1 MRSTAAVSEGRAT
14 AVLLLGCTGGE
25 RFACWASH
33 CSALH
38 SRAVAASAPLPIVNP
53 TLVDSCTVKNYGW
66 TFIAGL
72 CLMIVAQLPSM
83 SRAELVTLMTT
94 VFLCTYSI
102 IAVVLAGTQGGC
114 RGQAPPGGWRRRL
127 CASAWP
133 CAAVGLQRLAAPA
146 ASRQLQVRSGCCCGA
161 T

>member
-1 MRSTAAVSEGRAT
+1 MRCTAAVSE
-14 AVLLLGCTGGE
+14 
-25 RFACWASH
+25 
-33 CSALH
+33 ALYH
-38 SRAVAASAPLPIVNP
+38 LSPWLERAVAGGCWLHHAQQRQCPHLCAHPRQS

-72 CLMIVAQLPSM
+72 CLMLVAQLPSM

-114 RGQAPPGGWRRRL
+114 REQAPPGDQWRRL
-127 CASAWP
+127 CASAM
-133 CAAVGLQRLAAPA
+133 AMRSRLQRLAAPA
-146 ASRQLQVRSGCCCGA
+146 ASRQLQVRSRCLCGA
-161 T
+161 TWSASWC